1 MAIHLFKKFDS
12 RLAAELKTQRGLI
25 LKGLACVVVTSAL
38 TGATVPLIGHAVQ
51 AISDASAMSGRTYAE
66 QKYLS
71 KDELRSFAAMVGKP
85 EPEVAKILGNLQATR
100 DTSGDL
106 MSSGETITVARTLSI
121 SQESVQSALRDLA
134 KERKAKRQAPRDAVD
149 KLAWISLLVV
159 GLFGAKYWFTRG
171 QSYFLSKAAA
181 RLASNLRIRLFNKLQ
196 RLPITYFS
204 ERRTGGIQ
212 SVLTND
218 VNVYQSAVTII
229 RDSIDG
235 PIKAISA
242 FSYIVWTQPQL
253 AFVVLMFLPLMAIA
267 IQNNGKKMR
276 SAQREVQQDLAE
288 VNATTTESISG
299 TRVVR
304 AFSAEAQ
311 VGEEYGKLV
320 EQSFLSQM
328 KAVRRQA
335 SLRPLV
341 EFIGAGALAVVL
353 YICGWLAYNGVL
365 NVGQLASL
373 VFALDVINQGAR
385 NLGSV
390 NNTYNQ
396 VQAASDR
403 IYREVLDVP
412 EESETMPGARVL
424 EQPRGQIEFRNVTFA
439 YPDGTEALTDVS
451 FVIEPGTSLAL
462 VGPSGAG
469 KSTVADLLLR
479 FYEPTSGQILF
490 DGVNTRELDV
500 SWLRRQI
507 GVVPQQTFLFAGT
520 IEQNLKLGA
529 PNAGHDQILAA
540 SRAAHAEE
548 FIAQMPLGYETE
560 LGERGTRL
568 SGGQM
573 QRVAIARALVKQ
585 PAILLLDE
593 ATSALDA
600 ESEQAVQGAL
610 DEIMKIKTTLFI
622 AHRLTTASRASKI
635 VMLRRGQVVE
645 QGSHEEL
652 LRANGQYAAM
662 VKAFGSGF
670 FG

>member
-1 MAIHLFKKFDS
+1 
-12 RLAAELKTQRGLI
+12 
-25 LKGLACVVVTSAL
+25 LACVAVTSAL

-51 AISDASAMSGRTYAE
+51 AISDASAISGRTYAE
-66 QKYLS
+66 QRFLTGPETKTLA
-71 KDELRSFAAMVGKP
+71 ERIGKSQA
-85 EPEVAKILGNLQATR
+85 EVVKVLGNLQGLR
-100 DTSGDL
+100 DQSGDL
-106 MSSGETITVARTLSI
+106 MASSETIQAARQLDVSAGEI
-121 SQESVQSALRDLA
+121 QSALKDLA
-134 KERKAKRQAPRDAVD
+134 KERTAKRQAPRDAVN
-149 KLAWISLLVV
+149 KLGWISLLV
-159 GLFGAKYWFTRG
+159 LALYGAKYWFTRG
-171 QSYFLSKAAA
+171 QSYYLSKASA
-181 RLASNLRIRLFNKLQ
+181 RLASNLRIRLFDKLQ
-196 RLPITYFS
+196 RLPISYFS

-218 VNVYQSAVTII
+218 VNVYQNAVTII

-235 PIKAISA
+235 PIKAVSA
-242 FSYIVWTQPQL
+242 FAYIVWTQPQL
-253 AFVVLMFLPLMAIA
+253 AFVVLIFLPLMAFA

-276 SAQREVQQDLAE
+276 TAQKEVQQDLAE
-288 VNATTTESISG
+288 VNATTTEAISG

-304 AFSAEAQ
+304 AFSAEDQ
-311 VGEEYGKLV
+311 VGDEYRKLV

-341 EFIGAGALAVVL
+341 EFIGAGALAAVL

-412 EESETMPGARVL
+412 EESEQMPGTQKLAASQGR
-424 EQPRGQIEFRNVTFA
+424 IEFRNVTFA
-439 YPDGTEALTDVS
+439 YPDGTEALQDVS

-469 KSTVADLLLR
+469 KSTIADLLLR
-479 FYEPTSGQILF
+479 FYEPSGGQILF
-490 DGVNTRELDV
+490 DGVDTRELDV
-500 SWLRRQI
+500 SWLRTQI
-507 GVVPQQTFLFAGT
+507 GVVPQQTFLFAGS
-520 IEQNLKLGA
+520 IEQNLRLGA
-529 PNAGHDQILAA
+529 PNATDEQIRAA
-540 SRAAHAEE
+540 AQAAHAQE
-548 FIAQMPLGYETE
+548 FISQMPNGYLTQ

-573 QRVAIARALVKQ
+573 QRVAIARALVKE

-600 ESEQAVQGAL
+600 ESEQAVQNAL
-610 DEIMKIKTTLFI
+610 DEIMKVKTTLFI
-622 AHRLTTASRASKI
+622 AHRLTTAARADQI

-645 QGSHEEL
+645 RGSHEEL
-652 LRANGQYAAM
+652 IAQGGQYAAM
-662 VKAFGSGF
+662 AQAFGSGF